1 MLYMSNPIHFNIPE
15 QKFITDDTYT
25 SFSRIGN
32 FLKDGYI
39 GPDSS
44 TAIDFSKHRSVIKA
58 YSEMIER
65 RAVSAGGIPFDEE
78 NVHAINMISSKSV
91 AINKKYSTYSIAGE
105 FPIDTT
111 GASSHIS
118 SQKAVINSLREI
130 IEKNALY
137 LFWYGKDGRRIKMD
151 KSLMTR
157 NKLLVGLMNQNKE
170 VLFFINDFFSPLKVV
185 FCFIVFKDFVC
196 ASGVGTSFSIEEAI
210 FKSVQ
215 EAVLLQWKDE
225 SNELV
230 TMSSQ
235 VFKKRYE
242 DHSEYIEYL
251 SRGYGN
257 VSIDEYTDNLTTKNM
272 TVSKLLNVLPSWILD
287 LYMIP
292 LKQMV
297 TTKVKCVKIY
307 SPYLYNHIPLKEYI
321 NVKNPMNVNTINL
334 DEQSLLQIPNCIV
347 T

>member
-32 FLKDGYI
+32 FLKNGYI

-44 TAIDFSKHRSVIKA
+44 TAIDFSKHQSVIKA

-65 RAVSAGGIPFDEE
+65 RAISAGGIPFDEE
-78 NVHAINMISSKSV
+78 NVHAVNMINSKSV
-91 AINKKYSTYSIAGE
+91 IIDKKYSTYSLSGE

-118 SQKAVINSLREI
+118 SEKAVINSLREI

-137 LFWYGKDGRRIKMD
+137 LFWYGKKGCSIKMD
-151 KSLMTR
+151 IS
-157 NKLLVGLMNQNKE
+157 LMNQHKLLSGLINQDKE
-170 VLFFINDFFSPLKVV
+170 VLFFINDFFCPLKVV
-185 FCFIVFKDFVC
+185 FCFIIFKNFVC
-196 ASGVGTSFSIEEAI
+196 ASGVGTSFSVEEAV

-230 TMSSQ
+230 SMSRQ

-251 SRGYGN
+251 SRGYG
-257 VSIDEYTDNLTTKNM
+257 SISLNEYKDNTATKNI
-272 TVSKLLNVLPSWILD
+272 TVPGLLSVLPSWILD

-292 LKQMV
+292 LKQTV
-297 TTKVKCVKIY
+297 TSKVKCVKIY
-307 SPYLYNHIPLKEYI
+307 SPYLFNHIPLKEYI
-321 NVKNPMNVNTINL
+321 NLRNPMNVNTINL
-334 DEQSLLQIPNCIV
+334 DEQSLLKIPNCIV